1 MPLSYQPCK
10 WTGSVNQ
17 THFDLWQKA
26 QGQSRRTSGEVIHL
40 KVIFRETGGRRRE
53 RGGIQPYHHCWMDE
67 RWNKQTETS
76 INTKWKN
83 LISLLTDWIS
93 IAPVCCLVTS
103 HCPAHFQMLIRW
115 ETINKSM
122 AAGCWPDCFRGERE
136 VGPLVCREVD
146 LNRDVMTVSNTSAG
160 FSRAEVSFHKCD
172 GINKSVVI
180 VRGWK
185 IFHEYGE
192 DWVEVMLWTTI
203 MMSHHEPWDPPVFS
217 LEVPSC
223 LTKIC
228 PPINHDPEQTPHDV
242 QHNYKRQ
249 TRSHSK

>member
-1 MPLSYQPCK
+1 MISLWTSEWNYRAGTKCLSLISRANGQ
-10 WTGSVNQ
+10 V
-17 THFDLWQKA
+17 LWIRHTLICDKKA

-40 KVIFRETGGRRRE
+40 KVIFRETGERRRE

-76 INTKWKN
+76 IKTKWKN

-146 LNRDVMTVSNTSAG
+146 LNRTQTPQHGFQGRRFRFTSA
-160 FSRAEVSFHKCD
+160 RA
-172 GINKSVVI
+172 
-180 VRGWK
+180 
-185 IFHEYGE
+185 
-192 DWVEVMLWTTI
+192 
-203 MMSHHEPWDPPVFS
+203 
-217 LEVPSC
+217 
-223 LTKIC
+223 LTS
-228 PPINHDPEQTPHDV
+228 Q
-242 QHNYKRQ
+242 
-249 TRSHSK
+249 